1 MQDVLVLL
9 QHLTENE
16 ETTIK
21 LMIECLYDVGAV
33 NFINKKV
40 QNDSINQLA
49 KTLAGMS
56 KPIAKRYGYYWF
68 KKNCPELI
76 VNWLKR
82 KVAFPAPQA
91 KAIQQQEAAPQVE
104 LAPVSTETPSP
115 DHPSSSSQSDEP
127 STLKESTPS
136 VETAHPHP
144 AETPDRSIAP
154 TNSASSR
161 QDNQYQVMAS
171 SVDDL
176 QAEPQRV
183 VHRNATDPL
192 PSISS
197 TNGTLATQDKEAETI
212 SAFIE
217 TVEGTTSSK
226 PEALLENPP
235 SSADLP
241 TSEQTEAA
249 PRQKAQDIT
258 QPGREK
264 AQNKVLMKSFKVTTL
279 PTPMEQKT
287 TQIRRLKTQNK
298 VLMGSLAGTILVG
311 GLAIWQLHATQQSA
325 LQLNQSTPSSI
336 VPASQSVE

>member
-21 LMIECLYDVGAV
+21 LMIECLYDVGTV

-40 QNDSINQLA
+40 QNDSINQFA

-127 STLKESTPS
+127 STLRESTPS
-136 VETAHPHP
+136 VETVHPHP
-144 AETPDRSIAP
+144 AETPDQSIAP
-154 TNSASSR
+154 TNSATSH
-161 QDNQYQVMAS
+161 QEDQHQVMVS

-176 QAEPQRV
+176 QAESQRAQENV
-183 VHRNATDPL
+183 ADPL
-192 PSISS
+192 PSSSS
-197 TNGTLATQDKEAETI
+197 TNGTLATQDKETETT

-217 TVEGTTSSK
+217 TVKAATSSK
-226 PEALLENPP
+226 PEAVLENPP
-235 SSADLP
+235 SSAKLP
-241 TSEQTEAA
+241 TAKQTKAS

-325 LQLNQSTPSSI
+325 LQLHQSTPSSI